1 MAFIMQQRVFSIAGN
16 LISKK
21 RTRISSKNMRYM
33 LFLRSWEMLDF
44 NDNKDKIIISKDS
57 GKIV

>member
-1 MAFIMQQRVFSIAGN
+1 
-16 LISKK
+16 
-21 RTRISSKNMRYM
+21 M